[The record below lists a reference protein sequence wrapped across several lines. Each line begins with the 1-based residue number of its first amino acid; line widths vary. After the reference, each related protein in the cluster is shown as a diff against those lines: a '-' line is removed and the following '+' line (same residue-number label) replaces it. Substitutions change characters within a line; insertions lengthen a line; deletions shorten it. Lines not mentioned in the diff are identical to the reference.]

1 MILKTELFSLH
12 DNMRYDELSEAV
24 LQEFL
29 VQSDADGSSVTLI
42 SFRPIRFHAVRFRFT
57 LLFISGLLKQVSL
70 TPVQI
75 QDDEYY
81 KKFKDPR
88 ALNEKWLGKTYG
100 RPGGRKPGGIVYYY
114 KTTRVSSEY
123 DPRSGSAEIVYQF
136 K

>member
-29 VQSDADGSSVTLI
+29 VQSVADGSSVTLI
-42 SFRPIRFHAVRFRFT
+42 SFRPIHFHAVRFRFT
-57 LLFISGLLKQVSL
+57 LLFINGLLKQVSL

-75 QDDEYY
+75 QDDAYY
-81 KKFKDPR
+81 KKFKKPKD
-88 ALNEKWLGKTYG
+88 LNEKWLGKTYG

-114 KTTRVSSEY
+114 KSTRVSSEY

-136 K
+136 R